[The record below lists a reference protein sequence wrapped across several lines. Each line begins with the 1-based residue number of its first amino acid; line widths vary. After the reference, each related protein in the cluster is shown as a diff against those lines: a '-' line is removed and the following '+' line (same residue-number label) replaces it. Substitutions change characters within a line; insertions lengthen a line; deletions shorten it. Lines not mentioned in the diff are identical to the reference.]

1 MAQATFSVG
10 TTVETTDNFVDV
22 AASSNLPVGVHHF
35 QLVVE
40 DDSGNQSAPIVVQI
54 IVKDTTKPTA
64 ILTVMPS
71 QVEAGQGFRLDG
83 SKSSDPA
90 PGKIV
95 KFRWT
100 MLD

>member
-1 MAQATFSVG
+1 MAQATFNVG

-22 AASSNLPVGVHHF
+22 APASGLPVGVHHF
-35 QLVVE
+35 QLVVD
-40 DDSGNQSAPIVVQI
+40 DDSGNQSAPVVAQV
-54 IVKDTTKPTA
+54 IVKDTTRPTA
-64 ILTVMPS
+64 VLTITPS

-83 SKSSDPA
+83 SKSSDPN

-95 KFRWT
+95 KYRWT